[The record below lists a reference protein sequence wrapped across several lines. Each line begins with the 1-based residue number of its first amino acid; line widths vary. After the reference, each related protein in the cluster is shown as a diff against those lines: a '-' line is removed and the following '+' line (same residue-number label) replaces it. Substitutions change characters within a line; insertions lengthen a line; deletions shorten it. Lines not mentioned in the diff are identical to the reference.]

1 MRSKSSYRLLIALC
15 AWLLFTG
22 TLSAQDDETAKAI
35 DSLIAVPEIS
45 DETINDEEVYDDD
58 QDDLETMPIDT
69 SVISRIRSISSD
81 TLALIKRD
89 KGFYYQT
96 YLDSLLRAEQG
107 QIKPKKRR
115 EPVNLPDASG
125 FFSLFTYL
133 LWAIGIGILL
143 FVLYK
148 LFLSKQ
154 GLFVSNRKNLD
165 ASIETNEEEEVSP
178 DQYESLI
185 KKAAAEG
192 NYRLAVRYLY
202 LQSLHQLS
210 EKGYVTIG
218 TEKTNYQYLNEIR
231 KRSSFVG
238 SSFSPLTLKYE
249 YIWYGEYEIT
259 NTAYF
264 LLEKDF
270 KEFKKQI

>member
-1 MRSKSSYRLLIALC
+1 MRLVLIYRFLMAFCSLM
-15 AWLLFTG
+15 LFAG
-22 TLSAQDDETAKAI
+22 ALSAQDDETANTI
-35 DSLIAVPEIS
+35 DSLIAAPKILDETVS
-45 DETINDEEVYDDD
+45 DEDVYDDD
-58 QDDLETMPIDT
+58 GENMPIDT
-69 SVISRIRSISSD
+69 SIISRIRSISSD
-81 TLALIKRD
+81 TLALMKRD

-107 QIKPKKRR
+107 QIKPKKKSK
-115 EPVNLPDASG
+115 PVNLPDISGLAS
-125 FFSLFTYL
+125 LLTYL
-133 LWAIGIGILL
+133 LWALGIGILL

-154 GLFVSNRKNLD
+154 GLFASNRKNIS
-165 ASIETNEEEEVSP
+165 ATIETNLEEEISP
-178 DQYESLI
+178 DQFESLI

-210 EKGYVTIG
+210 EKGYVVIG

-231 KRSSFVG
+231 KRSSSVG
-238 SSFSPLTLKYE
+238 SSFAPLTLKYE
-249 YIWYGEYEIT
+249 YIWYGEYEIA

-264 LLEKDF
+264 ILEKDF